1 MPKKDIFT
9 TIRLKGARVSSSAFS
24 VYYKDVGKKVS
35 PRVVVSLKIDKRAVV
50 RNRIRRQ
57 VKEILKDISPT
68 LGMIVII
75 KQLVLKR
82 SFQEMKK
89 ELLELIK

>member
-9 TIRLKGARVSSSAFS
+9 HVRSKGTRVSSGAFS

-35 PRVVVSLKIDKRAVV
+35 PRVVISLKIDKRAVV

-57 VKEILKDISPT
+57 IKEILRDISPT
-68 LGMIVII
+68 LGIIVII
-75 KQLVLKR
+75 KQLVLKKDY
-82 SFQEMKK
+82 QEMKQ
-89 ELLELIK
+89 ELIGLIK